1 MNDDQYELSTK
12 LVSFLL
18 HQVDSCNF
26 FSAKFYFQQHLHASM
41 NKSLYRTITLILTLA
56 PSPAPTPRGYGK

>member
-26 FSAKFYFQQHLHASM
+26 FSAKLYFQQHLHASM
-41 NKSLYRTITLILTLA
+41 NKSANIE
-56 PSPAPTPRGYGK
+56 P